1 MQCIFWPNSFKPSD
15 SVISFVC
22 LLSPQDCTNTHHTLD
37 KVQKHFADDIDTQS
51 HYLRKIFRHI
61 EVHLE
66 LVLVVGDLRLGGHLR
81 VCHVA
86 AVFSL
91 VVVFTAEI
99 TARDC
104 PVSSL
109 SLRPVSVSVG
119 RAAWLPGCL
128 APAWAAG
135 VGGWCHFM
143 TSRTL
148 FYSVPGL
155 NKQKGHQETF
165 LEDILRSRSASLI
178 GISMF
183 SLDTW
188 EPDSAAWLGPA
199 SLESTHTGLER
210 VTGAY

>member
-1 MQCIFWPNSFKPSD
+1 MQCTFWPNSFKPSD

-37 KVQKHFADDIDTQS
+37 KVQKHFADDNDTQS
-51 HYLRKIFRHI
+51 HYLRKIFWHI

-104 PVSSL
+104 HVSSL
-109 SLRPVSVSVG
+109 QTQASLSVCGPG
-119 RAAWLPGCL
+119 RLTAWLPG
-128 APAWAAG
+128 
-135 VGGWCHFM
+135 
-143 TSRTL
+143 
-148 FYSVPGL
+148 PGL
-155 NKQKGHQETF
+155 GRWGGRMMSF
-165 LEDILRSRSASLI
+165 YD
-178 GISMF
+178 F
-183 SLDTW
+183 SYLVLLS
-188 EPDSAAWLGPA
+188 P
-199 SLESTHTGLER
+199 ER
-210 VTGAY
+210 E